1 MALPLG
7 IKEIHMTFQTW
18 LVFGILA
25 VTIFLFVLD
34 RIRLD
39 IVALM
44 SLLALLLT
52 GILTP
57 GEALAGFSDQLVLTI
72 AGLFVVGGGLFRTGV
87 AAAVGRWLSKVAG
100 TNYVTLTLIMMIVVS
115 LLSAF
120 MSSTGATAVLVP
132 VVVSIAWNA
141 KISPS
146 KLLIP
151 LSFGALFGGMLT
163 LLGTPPNLAV
173 SNELVANGMEPFG
186 FFAFTPFAAI
196 ALVAGIAFIATF
208 GRRLLPDRESM
219 DNDHEA
225 QADAP
230 TLEEL
235 AHTYH
240 LPDQLFTLRVRRPS
254 PLVGKTLGE
263 SEIGAAYRV
272 NVLEVQTQAPSRFG
286 NAVRRWNGNGY
297 AESSGNDH
305 SNGHTQLTGGNGG
318 VAVVA
323 TPIVERLE
331 ATADG
336 SNERPIQTISRPAE
350 AEMVL
355 RADDLLHVQGYQDDV
370 LRMARELNLGLC
382 TDEEPHR
389 LRCKELGLAEIMFT
403 PDSQMLGHTLQELHF
418 RTVYGVTA
426 LGIRRM
432 GKPLNEDPGK
442 TKLRFGDSLLVEGQ
456 WERIERLQ
464 KERRNVVV
472 VGLPK
477 EMAEAG
483 QATELAPLAV
493 AIMVGML
500 LLITF
505 GILPTVTSVLLA
517 AVAMVV
523 TGCLRAELLYRTISW
538 ESVVL
543 IAGMLPMSTALQK
556 TGGVQVMANLLTE
569 NLGTWGPLAVLAGLF
584 IATALATQFLSNTAT
599 SVLMAPIAFQAAVT
613 LGVAPHAF
621 LMAVAMAASSAFL
634 TPIASPVNTI
644 VLAAGGYRFF
654 DFFKIGLPLLLLMLG
669 LSVLLLPV
677 FFPL

>member
-1 MALPLG
+1 
-7 IKEIHMTFQTW
+7 MTFQTW

-25 VTIFLFVLD
+25 VTILLFVLD

-72 AGLFVVGGGLFRTGV
+72 AGLFVVAGGLFRTGV
-87 AAAVGRWLSKVAG
+87 AAAVGRWLSQVAG

-196 ALVAGIAFIATF
+196 ALVAGIAFIATL

-219 DNDHEA
+219 DNDSEA
-225 QADAP
+225 QANAP

-235 AHTYH
+235 AHTYR

-254 PLVGKTLGE
+254 PLVGKTLSQSG
-263 SEIGAAYRV
+263 IGAAYQV
-272 NVLEVQTQAPSRFG
+272 NVLEVQTAVPSLFG
-286 NAVRRWNGNGY
+286 NGVRGWNSNGH
-297 AESSGNDH
+297 AGSSRNDR
-305 SNGHTQLTGGNGG
+305 SNGHTLPMGNNGG
-318 VAVVA
+318 AGRTMMSIPVAETLTET
-323 TPIVERLE
+323 TPEV
-331 ATADG
+331 
-336 SNERPIQTISRPAE
+336 NERPIQTVSRPAE
-350 AEMVL
+350 AETVFH
-355 RADDLLHVQGYQDDV
+355 ADDLIHVQGHQDDV
-370 LRMARELNLGLC
+370 IRMARELNLGLC

-403 PDSQMLGHTLQELHF
+403 PDSQMLGHTLQDLHF

-442 TKLRFGDSLLVEGQ
+442 IKLRFGDSLLVEGQ
-456 WERIERLQ
+456 WGRIEQLQ

-634 TPIASPVNTI
+634 TPIATPVNTI

>member
-1 MALPLG
+1 
-7 IKEIHMTFQTW
+7 MTFQTW

-72 AGLFVVGGGLFRTGV
+72 AGLFVVAGGLFRTGV
-87 AAAVGRWLSKVAG
+87 ASAVGRWLSKVAG
-100 TNYVTLTLIMMIVVS
+100 TNYITLTLIMMVVVS

-186 FFAFTPFAAI
+186 FFVFTPFAAI
-196 ALVAGIAFIATF
+196 ALVAGIAFIAAF
-208 GRRLLPDRESM
+208 GRRLLPDRQSTDTENM
-219 DNDHEA
+219 A

-230 TLEEL
+230 TLEDL
-235 AHTYH
+235 AHSYH
-240 LPDQLFTLRVRRPS
+240 LPEQLFTLRVRRPS
-254 PLVGKTLGE
+254 SLVGKTLSQSG
-263 SEIGAAYRV
+263 IGAAYRV
-272 NVLEVQTQAPSRFG
+272 NVLEVQTQTTPRFG
-286 NAVRRWNGNGY
+286 GPVRAWNGHGNGQPTPSANAGRNGHPLPVNGNG
-297 AESSGNDH
+297 
-305 SNGHTQLTGGNGG
+305 NGAAH
-318 VAVVA
+318 AVVDAPVAEMTA
-323 TPIVERLE
+323 TLAQPGEE
-331 ATADG
+331 E
-336 SNERPIQTISRPAE
+336 SNERLAQNASRPAE
-350 AEMVL
+350 AETMLHV
-355 RADDLLHVQGYQDDV
+355 DDLIHVQGHQDDV

-382 TDEEPHR
+382 TEEEPHR

-403 PDSQMLGHTLQELHF
+403 PDSQMLGHTLQDLHF
-418 RTVYGVTA
+418 RTVYGLTA

-442 TKLRFGDSLLVEGQ
+442 TKLRFGDSLLVEGC
-456 WERIERLQ
+456 WGRIEQLQ
-464 KERRNVVV
+464 QERRNVVV

-483 QATELAPLAV
+483 QATQLAPVAV
-493 AIMVGML
+493 AIMAAML

-505 GILPTVTSVLLA
+505 NILPTVTAVLLA
-517 AVAMVV
+517 SVAMVV

-556 TGGVQVMANLLTE
+556 TGGVEVMANLLTE
-569 NLGTWGPLAVLAGLF
+569 NLGAWGPLAVLAGLF
-584 IATALATQFLSNTAT
+584 IATAVATQFLSNTAT
-599 SVLMAPIAFQAAVT
+599 SVLMAPIAFQAAMT